1 MKNKS
6 ANPPA
11 ARNLVV
17 TSPVSG
23 VLLMYQSYAA
33 TRFVNIPNHVL
44 SVAFAIKNGWTPF
57 YFSDVHK
64 LYVPLFKNKLEVF
77 SWKVGPSNP

>member
-44 SVAFAIKNGWTPF
+44 SVAFAIKNG
-57 YFSDVHK
+57 
-64 LYVPLFKNKLEVF
+64 
-77 SWKVGPSNP
+77 